1 MSIIL
6 SIRNLSKSFGANHV
20 LCGVDLDIIE
30 KSITSVVGQSGTGKS
45 VLFRTIMRMLEPDSG
60 EVWFKGSELTRLP
73 KEEMLKIRSKFGYS
87 FQNAALFDSMTVAE
101 NIAFPLVEVVGLK
114 NKKEI
119 RSRVQKLLEWIE
131 LPDVGSKLPDEL
143 SGGMRKRVGIAR
155 SLAMDPEVL
164 LFDEPT
170 TGLDPVLAETIHA
183 LVQRVNHELEI
194 TCILITHNIPG
205 AFAISDQIAFLDKG
219 KIIEQGQPKEVSLS
233 KHPLVQ
239 EFLLQSF
246 RELET

>member
-1 MSIIL
+1 M
-6 SIRNLSKSFGANHV
+6 